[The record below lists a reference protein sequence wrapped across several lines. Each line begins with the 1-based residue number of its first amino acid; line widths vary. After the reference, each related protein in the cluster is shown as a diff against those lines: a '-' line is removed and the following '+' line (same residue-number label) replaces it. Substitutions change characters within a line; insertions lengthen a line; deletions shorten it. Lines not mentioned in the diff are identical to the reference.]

1 MLTDEEDKVAGLVKE
16 AGNLKRDLEKK
27 MEEVNILKLAN
38 KYFIKFKLSILSIL
52 NQKEG
57 EYRRQGL
64 LCKDG
69 PYCLYAEM
77 LTEEEGKVASLVK
90 EVGNLKRDLVKK
102 IEELNDLK
110 SANMNIITEVQRIA
124 VAEQNYRLQVTLH
137 ELLKKEGLSL
147 NSNDHGDSDSTIGPN
162 DQNLGTISTSPSNY
176 RGCLSPASLADREA
190 TSSSDKEDDF
200 NRSSEVEEVEI
211 RLAENWNS
219 DGNENVNSN
228 GDKDTDACGGGQ
240 ASSTNPQTAREPS
253 EAVGVCEPEFKD
265 QEAGQ
270 TQNEDTLTQDYN
282 DNRDTDPNL
291 ELECIL
297 CGKQIARSLEVAT
310 NHLAQ
315 VHHLSFE
322 MGVEEGR
329 STQAGSQDMLGKERQ
344 AKETCKKSQSPRE
357 DD

>member
-90 EVGNLKRDLVKK
+90 EVGNLKRDLVKNK
-102 IEELNDLK
+102 EELNDLK

-147 NSNDHGDSDSTIGPN
+147 NSNDHGDSDSTIGEPLCPN

-211 RLAENWNS
+211 RLAENWNFN
-219 DGNENVNSN
+219 GNENVNSN
-228 GDKDTDACGGGQ
+228 GD
-240 ASSTNPQTAREPS
+240 E
-253 EAVGVCEPEFKD
+253 
-265 QEAGQ
+265 EAGQ

-282 DNRDTDPNL
+282 DNRDPDPNL

-297 CGKQIARSLEVAT
+297 CGKQIARNLEVAT

-315 VHHLSFE
+315 VHHLSFDME
-322 MGVEEGR
+322 VEEAR

>member
-147 NSNDHGDSDSTIGPN
+147 NSDNHGDSDSTIGEPLCPN
-162 DQNLGTISTSPSNY
+162 DP
-176 RGCLSPASLADREA
+176 EA

-211 RLAENWNS
+211 RLAENCNFN
-219 DGNENVNSN
+219 GNENVNSN
-228 GDKDTDACGGGQ
+228 GD
-240 ASSTNPQTAREPS
+240 E
-253 EAVGVCEPEFKD
+253 
-265 QEAGQ
+265 EAGQ
-270 TQNEDTLTQDYN
+270 TQNEDTLTQD
-282 DNRDTDPNL
+282 DNSN
-291 ELECIL
+291 LECIL
-297 CGKQIARSLEVAT
+297 CGKQIAKNLKVAT

-315 VHHLSFE
+315 VHHLSFDME
-322 MGVEEGR
+322 VEEAR
-329 STQAGSQDMLGKERQ
+329 STQAGSQDMFPQEG
-344 AKETCKKSQSPRE
+344 ETGQG
-357 DD
+357 DL

>member
-77 LTEEEGKVASLVK
+77 LTEEEAKVASLVK
-90 EVGNLKRDLVKK
+90 EVGNLKRDLVKNK
-102 IEELNDLK
+102 EELNDLK

-124 VAEQNYRLQVTLH
+124 VAEQNYRLQFTLH

-147 NSNDHGDSDSTIGPN
+147 NSNDHGDSDSTIGEPLCPN
-162 DQNLGTISTSPSNY
+162 DP
-176 RGCLSPASLADREA
+176 EA
-190 TSSSDKEDDF
+190 TSSSDKEDNF

-211 RLAENWNS
+211 RLAENWNFN
-219 DGNENVNSN
+219 GNENVNSN
-228 GDKDTDACGGGQ
+228 GD
-240 ASSTNPQTAREPS
+240 E
-253 EAVGVCEPEFKD
+253 
-265 QEAGQ
+265 EAGQ
-270 TQNEDTLTQDYN
+270 TQNEDTLTQD
-282 DNRDTDPNL
+282 DNPNI
-291 ELECIL
+291 ECIL
-297 CGKQIARSLEVAT
+297 CGKQIARNLKVAT

>member
-1 MLTDEEDKVAGLVKE
+1 MLTDEEDKVDK
-16 AGNLKRDLEKK
+16 
-27 MEEVNILKLAN
+27 
-38 KYFIKFKLSILSIL
+38 
-52 NQKEG
+52 G

-77 LTEEEGKVASLVK
+77 LTEEEAKVASLVK

-102 IEELNDLK
+102 KEELSDLK

-124 VAEQNYRLQVTLH
+124 VAEKNYRLQVTLH

-147 NSNDHGDSDSTIGPN
+147 NSEDHGDSDSTIGEPLCPN
-162 DQNLGTISTSPSNY
+162 DQNLGTISTSPSND
-176 RGCLSPASLADREA
+176 RGCLSSAPLADPEA

-228 GDKDTDACGGGQ
+228 GGEDTNACGGGQ

-265 QEAGQ
+265 QDAGQ
-270 TQNEDTLTQDYN
+270 TQNEDTPTQD
-282 DNRDTDPNL
+282 DNPN
-291 ELECIL
+291 LECIL
-297 CGKQIARSLEVAT
+297 CGKQIAKNLKVAT
-310 NHLAQ
+310 NHLVQ

-322 MGVEEGR
+322 MEM
-329 STQAGSQDMLGKERQ
+329 DL
-344 AKETCKKSQSPRE
+344 
-357 DD
+357 

>member
-1 MLTDEEDKVAGLVKE
+1 MLTNEEDKVAGLVKE

-77 LTEEEGKVASLVK
+77 LTEEEAKVASLVK
-90 EVGNLKRDLVKK
+90 EVGNLKRDLVKNK
-102 IEELNDLK
+102 EELNDLK

-147 NSNDHGDSDSTIGPN
+147 NSNDHGDSDSTIGEPLCPN
-162 DQNLGTISTSPSNY
+162 DP
-176 RGCLSPASLADREA
+176 EA

-211 RLAENWNS
+211 RLAENCNFN
-219 DGNENVNSN
+219 GNENVNSN
-228 GDKDTDACGGGQ
+228 GD
-240 ASSTNPQTAREPS
+240 E
-253 EAVGVCEPEFKD
+253 
-265 QEAGQ
+265 EAGQ

-282 DNRDTDPNL
+282 DNRDLDPNL

-297 CGKQIARSLEVAT
+297 CGKQIARNLEVAT

>member
-77 LTEEEGKVASLVK
+77 LTEEEAKVASLVK
-90 EVGNLKRDLVKK
+90 EVGNLKRDLVKNK
-102 IEELNDLK
+102 EELNDLK

-147 NSNDHGDSDSTIGPN
+147 NSNDHGDSDSTIGEPLCPN
-162 DQNLGTISTSPSNY
+162 DP
-176 RGCLSPASLADREA
+176 EA

-211 RLAENWNS
+211 RLAENWNFN
-219 DGNENVNSN
+219 GNENVNSN
-228 GDKDTDACGGGQ
+228 GD
-240 ASSTNPQTAREPS
+240 E
-253 EAVGVCEPEFKD
+253 
-265 QEAGQ
+265 EAGQ
-270 TQNEDTLTQDYN
+270 TQNEDTLTQD
-282 DNRDTDPNL
+282 DNPNI
-291 ELECIL
+291 ECIL
-297 CGKQIARSLEVAT
+297 CGKQIARNLKVAT

>member
-90 EVGNLKRDLVKK
+90 EVGNLKRDLVKNK
-102 IEELNDLK
+102 EELNDLK

-147 NSNDHGDSDSTIGPN
+147 NSNDHGDSDSTIGEPLCPN
-162 DQNLGTISTSPSNY
+162 DP
-176 RGCLSPASLADREA
+176 EA

-270 TQNEDTLTQDYN
+270 TQNEDTLTQD
-282 DNRDTDPNL
+282 DNPNI
-291 ELECIL
+291 ECIL
-297 CGKQIARSLEVAT
+297 CGKQIARNLKVAT

-322 MGVEEGR
+322 MEM
-329 STQAGSQDMLGKERQ
+329 DL
-344 AKETCKKSQSPRE
+344 
-357 DD
+357 